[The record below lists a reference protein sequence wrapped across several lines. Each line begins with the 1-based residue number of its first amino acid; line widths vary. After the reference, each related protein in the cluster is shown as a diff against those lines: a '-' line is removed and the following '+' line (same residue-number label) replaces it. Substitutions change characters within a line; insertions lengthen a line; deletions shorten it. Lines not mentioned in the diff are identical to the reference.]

1 MFGRDGG
8 RDGEMGSVMMKGR
21 DDGIES
27 KMGCG
32 QREVRWWC
40 RDGAFWCCNEIWG
53 RFCVEIERVV
63 VMKKGGGDLDG
74 GATKWVGD
82 GETGLMSIGME
93 EAA

>member
-1 MFGRDGG
+1 M
-8 RDGEMGSVMMKGR
+8 
-21 DDGIES
+21 
-27 KMGCG
+27 
-32 QREVRWWC
+32 
-40 RDGAFWCCNEIWG
+40 
-53 RFCVEIERVV
+53 EIERVV